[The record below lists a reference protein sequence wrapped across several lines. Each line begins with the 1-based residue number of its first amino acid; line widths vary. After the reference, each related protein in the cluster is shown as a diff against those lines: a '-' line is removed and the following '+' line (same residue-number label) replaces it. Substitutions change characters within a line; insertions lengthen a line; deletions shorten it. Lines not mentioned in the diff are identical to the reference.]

1 MLNDYEVRQ
10 TVMNMRNKVV
20 LLEREGEYW
29 SDEERDQIRCLFESG
44 TGLTTIAMILQ
55 RTEMAV
61 IQQGMLMNL
70 FSPPHIRK
78 QHVHKPPRC
87 RCPNCKVDPAQ
98 CPHRQASATLQLQE
112 VPHAV

>member
-1 MLNDYEVRQ
+1 MLNDYEFRQ

-29 SDEERDQIRCLFESG
+29 SDEEREQMRYLFESG

-61 IQQGMLMNL
+61 IQQGIIMNL
-70 FSPPHIRK
+70 FSLPHVRK
-78 QHVHKPPRC
+78 QYVHRPPRC
-87 RCPNCKVDPAQ
+87 HCEKCKVDPAQ
-98 CPHRQASATLQLQE
+98 CPRRQASAALQMQE
-112 VPHAV
+112 VSHVV

>member
-1 MLNDYEVRQ
+1 MLNDYEFRQ

-29 SDEERDQIRCLFESG
+29 SDEEREQMRCLFESG

-78 QHVHKPPRC
+78 QYVHKPPRC
-87 RCPNCKVDPAQ
+87 RCPNCKVEPAQ

-112 VPHAV
+112 VPRAV